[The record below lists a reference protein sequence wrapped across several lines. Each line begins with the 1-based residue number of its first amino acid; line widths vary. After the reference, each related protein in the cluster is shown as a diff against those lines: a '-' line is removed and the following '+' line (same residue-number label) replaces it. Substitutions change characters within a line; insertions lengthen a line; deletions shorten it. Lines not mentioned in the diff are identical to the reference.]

1 MLTKQYNIINKL
13 NIKEYA
19 MIKEIQALRFWA
31 IIFVIVNHLKVIIPD
46 NYQYLYTKFRQIFHT
61 SSGVELFFVI
71 AGYFLMQYLSRQKL
85 DTINEKSIFYLNLII
100 KKVRRLS
107 PALYFWAI
115 VILLM
120 SVITNNQELWLKP
133 SIMIQKFLATLSY
146 LRNFE
151 EIDRE
156 SLFRFSW
163 AVSLEFQF
171 FVIFPI
177 IYLILGKSKTILLS
191 AGLCLLMTFYRFG
204 GEHFWWFRFDGMLFG
219 VLCYVLVNDA
229 IGIDNLKKSLNVSK
243 ISVFFISLMLIFE
256 LASAFMYLVNFPI
269 LKSSIASILSCI
281 MLILALCNKNFFYP
295 TIPIIKNVILWVGDR
310 SYSLFC
316 CHIPAWFVVEQA
328 YISLHLDMKYMIFVQ
343 LAMMFIFAD
352 ITYRL
357 IENMFYKKTK
367 L

>member
-1 MLTKQYNIINKL
+1 MV
-13 NIKEYA
+13 
-19 MIKEIQALRFWA
+19 KEIQALRCWA
-31 IIFVIVNHLKVIIPD
+31 IIFVIVNHLNMIIPS
-46 NYQYLYTKFRQIFHT
+46 NYQHLYTKFRQIFHT

-71 AGYFLMQYLSRQKL
+71 AGYFLMQYLSRQNL
-85 DTINEKSIFYLNLII
+85 YIINEKGKFYLNLII
-100 KKVRRLS
+100 KKVKRLS

-151 EIDRE
+151 EVERE

-171 FVIFPI
+171 FAIFPI
-177 IYLILGKSKTILLS
+177 IYLILGKYKTILLS
-191 AGLCLLMTFYRFG
+191 IGLCILMTFYRFG
-204 GEHFWWFRFDGMLFG
+204 GEHFWWFRFDGMLYG
-219 VLCYVLVNDA
+219 VLCYCLVNDV
-229 IGIDNLKKSLNVSK
+229 IGIDNLKKLLKVSK
-243 ISVFFISLMLIFE
+243 ISVFFISLILLLE
-256 LASAFMYLVNFPI
+256 LAAVFMYLINFPI
-269 LKSSIASILSCI
+269 LKSSIASILSCL
-281 MLILALCNKNFFYP
+281 MLILALSNRNFFYP

-316 CHIPAWFVVEQA
+316 CHIPAWFIVKQT
-328 YISLHLDMKYMIFVQ
+328 YISLHIDMKYMFFVQ
-343 LAMMFIFAD
+343 LILMFVFAD

-357 IENMFYKKTK
+357 IENMFQKKKK